1 MSASA
6 AVRGSFR
13 LPFANDDFRE
23 TRADENT
30 ELEQRIPAQIEP
42 TQIEQARIEQ
52 ARAQSIAYILHR
64 SGLTITQLS
73 KLTRQRYGIQSS
85 YFVPPTFLY
94 KIRGGITP
102 HICQVAALSETT
114 GYRFV
119 DWIRMLGF
127 DLQHIPRLQL
137 HLHWERTALIT
148 PIKFQTAPY
157 SLLSPPEI
165 SPATHLT
172 SAGLLSKRS
181 LSGEHWRTSDERF
194 FFAKIGSTDAALS
207 RGLTPGMIV
216 RVDRSYQQPTR
227 ICATGS
233 NPRLSDDRAQQNS
246 LWLVE
251 HSGGLTCCQV
261 QWIDD
266 NQIIL
271 VPARPPL
278 GSLPLRVPSEARI
291 LGLADLEPEPAR
303 SPASQF
309 ATRQIEFDPPRSL
322 AYDGARMPFPDLLRA
337 ARRRTGLTFRAAHHL
352 TLAIARIFG
361 SRDYAIGL
369 GALSDYETV
378 CRLPRHIA
386 KIISL
391 CITYS
396 LDIRQLMESAGVYVD
411 DSDKMSLPV
420 MAWSVIDLP
429 VIDLPVTHRFA
440 SGPDF
445 LDGAELYTTTGLRP
459 PSESKSQRISAG

>member
-6 AVRGSFR
+6 AIRGSFR

-23 TRADENT
+23 TRPDENT
-30 ELEQRIPAQIEP
+30 GLEQRSHVG
-42 TQIEQARIEQ
+42 IEQT
-52 ARAQSIAYILHR
+52 RAQNVAHILRR

-73 KLTRQRYGIQSS
+73 KITRQRYGIQSS
-85 YFVPPTFLY
+85 YFIPPTFLY
-94 KIRGGITP
+94 KLRCGVTP

-127 DLQHIPRLQL
+127 DLQDIPRLQM

-157 SLLSPPEI
+157 SSSSAPAITQTMRWTSSGSLSG
-165 SPATHLT
+165 H
-172 SAGLLSKRS
+172 S
-181 LSGEHWRTSDERF
+181 LSGESWRNSDERF
-194 FFAKIGSTDAALS
+194 CFAKIGSTDAALWQ
-207 RGLTPGMIV
+207 GLTPGMIV
-216 RVDRSYQQPTR
+216 RVDRFYRQPTR
-227 ICATGS
+227 GCTTGNTTGLS
-233 NPRLSDDRAQQNS
+233 NDDAQQNL

-251 HSGGLTCCQV
+251 HPGGLTCCQV
-261 QWIDD
+261 RWVGEKQV
-266 NQIIL
+266 IL
-271 VPARPPL
+271 APARPPL
-278 GSLPLRVPSEARI
+278 GNLPLRVPSEARI
-291 LGLADLEPEPAR
+291 LGLADLEVGAAGSR
-303 SPASQF
+303 ASQF
-309 ATRQIEFDPPRSL
+309 ASSQIEFDPSESL
-322 AYDGARMPFPDLLRA
+322 TYGGARVPFPDLLRA

-352 TLAIARIFG
+352 TLSIARIFG

-396 LDIRQLMESAGVYVD
+396 LDIRQLMEGAGVYVD
-411 DSDKMSLPV
+411 DSDKMP
-420 MAWSVIDLP
+420 LP
-429 VIDLPVTHRFA
+429 VIAWTVRDRFA

-445 LDGAELYTTTGLRP
+445 LDGAEQYTTTGLLP
-459 PSESKSQRISAG
+459 PSNRLPRGRFEKTVLI